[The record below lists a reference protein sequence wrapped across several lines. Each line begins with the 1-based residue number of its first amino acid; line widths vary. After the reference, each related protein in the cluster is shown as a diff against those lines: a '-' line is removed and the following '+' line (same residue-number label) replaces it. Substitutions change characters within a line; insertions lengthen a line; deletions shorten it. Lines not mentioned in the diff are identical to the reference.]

1 MSYDPNQFTK
11 ASNRYIGEAL
21 EKAQESKHIELTP
34 YHLAWALLTD
44 ATGLGLRIANK
55 AGVQSSAVRAAL
67 EALMKKLTTQDPP
80 PEIHPNARFMAV
92 LRAAKNLKEKSGDS
106 HVAADHMLLALF
118 DDKEVAKALEG
129 VGLTRKLAEKEI
141 QGVRGERKVTN
152 QNAEQT
158 YEALSKYGHDIVK
171 AAEEGKLDPVIG
183 RDEEIRRVVQV
194 LSRRTKNNPVLIGEP
209 GVGKTAIVEGLAQR
223 IVKGDV
229 PNTLNCRVISL
240 DMGALIAGA
249 SHRGEFEDRLKAVLK
264 EVQDAAGKIILFIDE
279 IHLVLGA
286 GSSGSGAMDAA
297 NLLKPML
304 ARGELRCIG
313 ATTLEEYRKYVE
325 KDPAFERRFQQVL
338 VKEPSVADTVSIL
351 RGLKPRYESHHGVRI
366 QDAALVVAA
375 QLANRYIQNRF
386 LPDKAID
393 LVDEACAST
402 RVQLDSQP
410 EIIDQLERRELQLE
424 VEATALEAEKDESSK
439 VRLQLVKEDLT
450 KIREQLKPLRMQHEA
465 EKGRVDNLRNL
476 QKKLEAT
483 IQKMQQAERDKN
495 LSLVADLKYGA
506 IPELE
511 KKIAQMEE
519 KLATDDAS
527 VPDEKKLLSEVVTPD
542 KIGEIVAKWTGIPV
556 TKLNQTE
563 KERLLKLGAQLH
575 RKVVGQDEA
584 VEAVAEA
591 VLRSRAGLA
600 RPSQPTGSF
609 MFLGPTGVGKTELA
623 KALAE
628 ELFDS
633 QKAMIRIDM
642 SEFMEQHAVARLIG
656 APPGYVGHDEGGQ
669 LTEAVRRQPYSVILF
684 DEVEKA
690 HPSVFNVL
698 LQTLDD
704 GRLTD
709 GKGRTVDFTN
719 TIIIMTSNLGSEF
732 LLKGTDMKTGQLQP
746 GVKERVMEEVK
757 KHFRPEFLNRLDD
770 IVVFH
775 SLSQRELGSI
785 VQMQLQSLATRLDDR
800 DITLKLT
807 DAAAQWILSQSY
819 DPHYGARPLRRYLE
833 KHVVTEISR
842 LLIKGELVSNAL
854 VTIDAAGDGRLSFR
868 IQATEPKSK
877 RKSSTA
883 SSNLNSSD
891 RKSADSPTAMD
902 TSSDD
907 VASSSSSSSSSSSR
921 GGGKPAAKQPTVA
934 KDDSRADPKR
944 RRVDGR

>member
-11 ASNRYIGEAL
+11 TSNKYIGEAL
-21 EKAQESKHIELTP
+21 EKAQEMKHIELAP
-34 YHLAWALLTD
+34 VHLAFAMLTD
-44 ATGLGLRIANK
+44 ATGLGLRIATK
-55 AGVQSSAVRAAL
+55 AGVSSASIKGAI
-67 EALMKKLTTQDPP
+67 ETLMSKMSRQDPP

-92 LRAAKNLKEKSGDS
+92 LRAAKNFKEKQGDS
-106 HVAADHMLLALF
+106 HVAADHLLLGLYE
-118 DDKEVAKALEG
+118 DKEVSKALEQA
-129 VGLTRKLAEKEI
+129 GLPRKLAEKEI

-183 RDEEIRRVVQV
+183 RDDEIRRVVQV

-264 EVQDAAGKIILFIDE
+264 EVQDAQGKIILFIDE

-286 GSSGSGAMDAA
+286 GSTGSGAMDAA

-351 RGLKPRYESHHGVRI
+351 RGLKARYESHHGVRI

-375 QLANRYIQNRF
+375 QLSNRYIQNRF

-424 VEATALEAEKDESSK
+424 VEATALEQEKDESSK
-439 VRLQLVKEDLT
+439 VRLQLVKEELT
-450 KIREQLKPLRMQHEA
+450 RIREQLKPLRMQHEA
-465 EKGRVDNLRNL
+465 EKGRVDSVRNL
-476 QKKLEAT
+476 QKKLEST
-483 IQKMQQAERDKN
+483 YQKMQQAERDKN

-511 KKIAQMEE
+511 KKLKQVESAMND
-519 KLATDDAS
+519 TDDTKEA
-527 VPDEKKLLSEVVTPD
+527 LLSEVVGPD
-542 KIGEIVAKWTGIPV
+542 KIADVVARWTGIPV
-556 TKLNQTE
+556 NKLNMSE
-563 KERLLKLGAQLH
+563 KQRLLRLSEALH
-575 RKVVGQDEA
+575 KKVVGQDEA
-584 VEAVAEA
+584 VDAVADA

-600 RPSQPTGSF
+600 RPQQPTGSF
-609 MFLGPTGVGKTELA
+609 LFLGPTGVGKTELA

-633 QKAMIRIDM
+633 QKSIIRLDM
-642 SEFMEQHAVARLIG
+642 SEYMEQHAVARLIG
-656 APPGYVGHDEGGQ
+656 SPPGYIGKFALLRDCTRF
-669 LTEAVRRQPYSVILF
+669 LT
-684 DEVEKA
+684 
-690 HPSVFNVL
+690 VFCRCL
-698 LQTLDD
+698 C
-704 GRLTD
+704 
-709 GKGRTVDFTN
+709 
-719 TIIIMTSNLGSEF
+719 
-732 LLKGTDMKTGQLQP
+732 
-746 GVKERVMEEVK
+746 
-757 KHFRPEFLNRLDD
+757 
-770 IVVFH
+770 
-775 SLSQRELGSI
+775 
-785 VQMQLQSLATRLDDR
+785 
-800 DITLKLT
+800 
-807 DAAAQWILSQSY
+807 
-819 DPHYGARPLRRYLE
+819 
-833 KHVVTEISR
+833 
-842 LLIKGELVSNAL
+842 
-854 VTIDAAGDGRLSFR
+854 
-868 IQATEPKSK
+868 
-877 RKSSTA
+877 
-883 SSNLNSSD
+883 
-891 RKSADSPTAMD
+891 
-902 TSSDD
+902 
-907 VASSSSSSSSSSSR
+907 
-921 GGGKPAAKQPTVA
+921 
-934 KDDSRADPKR
+934 
-944 RRVDGR
+944 